1 MEHLTD
7 YFEYLLVVF
16 NTSGFI
22 IKL

>member
-16 NTSGFI
+16 NASGFI